1 VSSTFAD
8 QPAQVLRSA
17 SEQETEALQPGLQR
31 LDLIRVDR
39 DGTRHQIERIVPDE
53 VPVALVYNG
62 ISHAVMMATP
72 LDLEDF
78 ALGFSL
84 SEGILSDAGELLDIE
99 SEPAAD
105 GIEVRLEITGRAFA
119 GLKERRRNLTGRTG
133 CGICGVDSIDQAVRE
148 LPRIQNDRHFTAT
161 AIFRAL
167 DELPSL
173 QVLNRESRTLHAAAF
188 CDPDGKVLL
197 LREDVGRHNALD
209 KLIGAMRKA
218 KLDPATGFGVITS
231 RCSSEMVQKAAALGL
246 PMLVAVSA
254 PTGLAQELA
263 DRYGLTLIGLARSDS
278 LIIVSE
284 GWRLNEQK

>member
-1 VSSTFAD
+1 VTARIAD
-8 QPAQVLRSA
+8 QPAEALHSA
-17 SEQETEALQPGLQR
+17 SGEEQEALQPGLQR

-39 DGTRHQIERIVPDE
+39 DGSRHQIERVVPDE

-62 ISHAVMMATP
+62 ISHVVMMATP

-84 SEGILSDAGELLDIE
+84 SEGILAEPGELLDME
-99 SEPAAD
+99 AERVGD
-105 GIEVRLEITGRAFA
+105 GVEVRLQITGRAFA

-133 CGICGVDSIDQAVRE
+133 CGLCGVDSIDQAVRD
-148 LPRIQNDRHFTAT
+148 LPPIKNDRRFA
-161 AIFRAL
+161 AASIFRAL
-167 DELPSL
+167 DQLPSL

-188 CDPDGKVLL
+188 CDADGTVLA

-209 KLIGAMRKA
+209 KLIGALRRRKI
-218 KLDPATGFGVITS
+218 DPAAGFGVITS
-231 RCSSEMVQKAAALGL
+231 RCSSEMVQKAVAMGL

-278 LIIVSE
+278 LIIVSQ
-284 GWRLNEQK
+284 GWRLTS

>member
-1 VSSTFAD
+1 MPATFAD
-8 QPAQVLRSA
+8 PAAEALHSA
-17 SEQETEALQPGLQR
+17 SDQEEEALQPGLQR

-39 DGTRHQIERIVPDE
+39 DGTRHQIERVVPDE

-62 ISHAVMMATP
+62 ISHVVMMATP

-84 SEGILSDAGELLDIE
+84 SEGILADPSELLDIE
-99 SEPAAD
+99 SARAGD
-105 GIEVRLEITGRAFA
+105 GIEVRLQITGRAFA
-119 GLKERRRNLTGRTG
+119 GLKDRRRNLTGRTG
-133 CGICGVDSIDQAVRE
+133 CGLCGVDSIDQAVRD
-148 LPRIQNDRHFTAT
+148 LPAIRNDQRFVISS
-161 AIFRAL
+161 IFRAL
-167 DELPSL
+167 DQLPAL
-173 QVLNRESRTLHAAAF
+173 QVLNKESRTLHAAAF
-188 CDPDGKVLL
+188 CDEDGNVLA

-209 KLIGAMRKA
+209 KLIGVLRKRRI
-218 KLDPATGFGVITS
+218 DPATGFGVITS
-231 RCSSEMVQKAAALGL
+231 RCSSEMVQKAVAMGL

>member
-1 VSSTFAD
+1 MTARIAD
-8 QPAQVLRSA
+8 QPAEALRSA
-17 SEQETEALQPGLQR
+17 SGEDQEAFQPGLQR

-39 DGTRHQIERIVPDE
+39 DGRRHQIRRVVPDE

-62 ISHAVMMATP
+62 ISHVVMMATP

-84 SEGILSDAGELLDIE
+84 SEGILAEPGELLDVE
-99 SEPAAD
+99 VEAAGD
-105 GIEVRLEITGRAFA
+105 GVEVRLQITGRAFV

-133 CGICGVDSIDQAVRE
+133 CGLCGVDSIDQAVRD
-148 LPRIQNDRHFTAT
+148 LPAIENDRRFTVSG
-161 AIFRAL
+161 IFRAL
-167 DELPSL
+167 DQLPAL
-173 QVLNRESRTLHAAAF
+173 QVLNKESRTLHAAAF
-188 CDPDGKVLL
+188 CDAEGDVLA

-209 KLIGAMRKA
+209 KLIGAMHKR

-231 RCSSEMVQKAAALGL
+231 RCSSEMVQKAVAMGL

-278 LIIVSE
+278 LIIVSQ
-284 GWRLNEQK
+284 GWRLT

>member
-1 VSSTFAD
+1 MSAHIADHPAEVLRGASEAD
-8 QPAQVLRSA
+8 Q
-17 SEQETEALQPGLQR
+17 EALQPGLQR

-39 DGTRHQIERIVPDE
+39 DGSRHQIERVVPDE

-62 ISHAVMMATP
+62 ISHVVMMATP

-84 SEGILSDAGELLDIE
+84 SEGILAEPGELLDVE
-99 SEPAAD
+99 TERVGD
-105 GIEVRLEITGRAFA
+105 GVEVRLQITGRAFA

-133 CGICGVDSIDQAVRE
+133 CGLCGVDSIDQAVRD
-148 LPRIQNDRHFTAT
+148 LPPVENDRRFA
-161 AIFRAL
+161 AASIFRAL
-167 DELPSL
+167 DQLPSL

-188 CDPDGKVLL
+188 CDADGNVLA

-209 KLIGAMRKA
+209 KLIGALRKGRI
-218 KLDPATGFGVITS
+218 DPAAGFGVITS
-231 RCSSEMVQKAAALGL
+231 RCSSEMVQKAVAMGL

-284 GWRLNEQK
+284 GWRLS

>member
-1 VSSTFAD
+1 MTARIAD
-8 QPAQVLRSA
+8 QPAEALRSA
-17 SEQETEALQPGLQR
+17 SGEDQEALQPGLQR

-39 DGTRHQIERIVPDE
+39 DGSRHQIRRVVPDE

-62 ISHAVMMATP
+62 ISHVVMMATP

-84 SEGILSDAGELLDIE
+84 SEGILAEPGELLDVE
-99 SEPAAD
+99 VEAAGD
-105 GIEVRLEITGRAFA
+105 GVEVRLQITGRAFV

-133 CGICGVDSIDQAVRE
+133 CGLCGVDSIDQAVRD
-148 LPRIQNDRHFTAT
+148 LPAIENDRRFTVSG
-161 AIFRAL
+161 IFRAL
-167 DELPSL
+167 DQLPAL
-173 QVLNRESRTLHAAAF
+173 QVLNKESRTLHAAAF
-188 CDPDGKVLL
+188 CDAEGDVLA

-209 KLIGAMRKA
+209 KLIGAMHKR

-231 RCSSEMVQKAAALGL
+231 RCSSEMVQKAVAMGL

-278 LIIVSE
+278 LIIVSQ
-284 GWRLNEQK
+284 GWRLN

>member
-1 VSSTFAD
+1 MA
-8 QPAQVLRSA
+8 AVLPP
-17 SEQETEALQPGLQR
+17 ELGEAAAPVGLQR

-39 DGTRHQIERIVPDE
+39 DGSRHQIDRVVPDE

-62 ISHAVMMATP
+62 ISHVVMMATP

-84 SEGILSDAGELLDIE
+84 SEGILNDPTELLDVE
-99 SEPAAD
+99 TAPA
-105 GIEVRLEITGRAFA
+105 GEGVEVRLQISGRAFA

-133 CGICGVDSIDQAVRE
+133 CGLCGVDSIDQAVRD
-148 LPRIQNDRHFTAT
+148 LTAIVNGRRFAVP
-161 AIFRAL
+161 AIFRAV
-167 DELPSL
+167 DALPAL

-188 CDPDGKVLL
+188 CDVDGSVLA

-209 KLIGAMRKA
+209 KLIGVLRRQKI
-218 KLDPATGFGVITS
+218 DPASGFAVITS
-231 RCSSEMVQKAAALGL
+231 RCSSEMVQKAVAMGL

-263 DRYGLTLIGLARSDS
+263 DRYGLTLVALARSDS

-284 GWRLNEQK
+284 GWRLI

>member
-1 VSSTFAD
+1 MTARIAD
-8 QPAQVLRSA
+8 QPAEALRSA
-17 SEQETEALQPGLQR
+17 SGEDQEALQPGLQR

-39 DGTRHQIERIVPDE
+39 DGSRHQIRRVVPDE

-62 ISHAVMMATP
+62 ISHVVMMATP

-84 SEGILSDAGELLDIE
+84 SEGILAEPGELLDVE
-99 SEPAAD
+99 VEAAGD
-105 GIEVRLEITGRAFA
+105 GVEVRLQITGRAFV

-133 CGICGVDSIDQAVRE
+133 CGLCGVDSIDQAVRD
-148 LPRIQNDRHFTAT
+148 LPAIENDRRFTVSG
-161 AIFRAL
+161 IFRAL
-167 DELPSL
+167 DQLPAL
-173 QVLNRESRTLHAAAF
+173 QVLNKESRTLHAAAF
-188 CDPDGKVLL
+188 CDAEGDVLA

-209 KLIGAMRKA
+209 KLIGAMHKR

-231 RCSSEMVQKAAALGL
+231 RCSSEMVQKAVAMGL

-263 DRYGLTLIGLARSDS
+263 NRYGLTLIGLARSDS
-278 LIIVSE
+278 LIIVSQ
-284 GWRLNEQK
+284 GWRLT